1 MLPPEARLESTD
13 ISYNKGCYIGQEI
26 ISRMKSSGKVNR
38 RLTLFSFDALASIHN
53 GPLIDTKGT
62 ACGELTS
69 ISPMIDNGVRYA
81 LGYVKRGVDD
91 VFYKTDDGLAK
102 PTVIVGSINGKS
114 DQ

>member
-1 MLPPEARLESTD
+1 MLQT
-13 ISYNKGCYIGQEI
+13 
-26 ISRMKSSGKVNR
+26 
-38 RLTLFSFDALASIHN
+38 
-53 GPLIDTKGT
+53 GPLIAAKGT

-91 VFYKTDDGLAK
+91 VFYKTDDGLVK
-102 PTVIVGSINGKS
+102 PTVIVSSIDGKP